1 MYRYLPSETFK
12 NKFVIETKNRWL
24 DDSLIS
30 VLNEATEIVLESS
43 TSGFYNFPPALFQ
56 ELKTSKKIEKDQ
68 AYPLTYLYVDHIV
81 GNDFRN
87 ILTCFT
93 EVMHNCMYETS
104 QVLYSVHEFLDNFEI
119 AREHFKDREM
129 RFEKERGIFKG
140 KKNLR
145 KCIEDI
151 VKNVVEDNSQDEHQ
165 LIRSI
170 ELSEIMERHFYHIL
184 IQLTKLSLS
193 EIRKDYSTCVQ
204 ELLCLFSDIINVS
217 LKETGFSSSSNILWI
232 EK

>member
-30 VLNEATEIVLESS
+30 AHNKATKIVLGSS
-43 TSGFYNFPPALFQ
+43 NSGFYNFLPALFE
-56 ELKTSKKIEKDQ
+56 ELKTSKHIQKDQ
-68 AYPLTYLYVDHIV
+68 AYPLSYLYVDHIV
-81 GNDFRN
+81 GNNFRN

-93 EVMHNCMYETS
+93 EVIHKCMYDTS
-104 QVLYSVHEFLDNFEI
+104 KVLYSIHEFLDNFEI
-119 AREHFKDREM
+119 ARKHFMDREM
-129 RFEKERGIFKG
+129 RFEKQKRIFKAN
-140 KKNLR
+140 KNLR
-145 KCIEDI
+145 KNIKDI
-151 VKNVVEDNSQDEHQ
+151 TKNVVKDNSQDEYQ

-170 ELSEIMERHFYHIL
+170 ELTEIIERHFYHIL

-204 ELLCLFSDIINVS
+204 ELLCLFSDIMNVS
-217 LKETGFSSSSNILWI
+217 LKDN
-232 EK
+232 